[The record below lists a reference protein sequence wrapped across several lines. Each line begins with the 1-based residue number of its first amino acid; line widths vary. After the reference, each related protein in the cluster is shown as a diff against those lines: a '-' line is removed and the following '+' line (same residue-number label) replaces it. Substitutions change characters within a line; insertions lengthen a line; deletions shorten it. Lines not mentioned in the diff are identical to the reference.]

1 MSDLGW
7 GALARIDRRAFSG
20 LGRDERYR
28 MVRLAVSDA
37 VWSTWRRYCEAL
49 GVSMGRGI
57 VDLIANE
64 LGTVVDEDL
73 DGAAVFAAALQRR
86 LLERS
91 EALDA
96 RERRLSEWEQRLK
109 AAQRRVRAIVRPHD
123 SAAQSAK
130 VGRNEPCPC
139 GSGFKF
145 KRCHES

>member
-1 MSDLGW
+1 MSDLGR
-7 GALARIDRRAFSG
+7 GTLARIDPRAFSG
-20 LGRDERYR
+20 LGCDARYR

-57 VDLIANE
+57 VGLIANE
-64 LGTVVDEDL
+64 LRTVVDEDL
-73 DGAAVFAAALQRR
+73 DGAAVFAAALERR

-91 EALDA
+91 EALDVG
-96 RERRLSEWEQRLK
+96 ERRLREAEQRLR
-109 AAQRRVRAIVRPHD
+109 AAERRVRAIVRPHD

-145 KRCHES
+145 KRCHGG

>member
-1 MSDLGW
+1 MSDLGR
-7 GALARIDRRAFSG
+7 GKLARIDRRAFSG
-20 LGRDERYR
+20 LGRDARYR

-37 VWSTWRRYCEAL
+37 VWSTWRRYCKAL

-57 VDLIANE
+57 VGLIANE
-64 LGTVVDEDL
+64 LRTAVDEDP
-73 DGAAVFAAALQRR
+73 DGEAVFGAALERR
-86 LLERS
+86 LLDRS

-109 AAQRRVRAIVRPHD
+109 AAERRVRATVRPHD

-130 VGRNEPCPC
+130 VGRNEPCSC

-145 KRCHES
+145 KRCHGS